1 MVHGIQM
8 TTIVQFI
15 KFLWYGK
22 PRTVPIKQ
30 AVCIEKE
37 VDMIRPEAQPIINAV
52 AILAKK
58 AAEFDAGLTA
68 ANDQINSLQAQLD
81 TANATIAS
89 MKQDNLD
96 TDAALTAATAEPNP
110 VVPPVS

>member
-1 MVHGIQM
+1 
-8 TTIVQFI
+8 
-15 KFLWYGK
+15 
-22 PRTVPIKQ
+22 
-30 AVCIEKE
+30 
-37 VDMIRPEAQPIINAV
+37 MIRPEAQPIINAV